1 MCGRIPE
8 NEDQT
13 QEDQTPGM
21 PTLSNFR
28 QLTLLGFAALAFAA
42 LAILL
47 PSPASAQV
55 AAVVNGDP
63 ITSLDITERQK
74 LHKGSGKN
82 VSRKEI
88 LEELIEYRLK
98 LQIAQRANIS
108 PTDAEV
114 NRAFAS
120 MAQRS
125 GRSQAQFEQAL
136 VQGGIDVARLKSRV
150 KSDLAWQQ
158 YIQANAGNV
167 IVRDADLVAAMN
179 ARGQNMQ
186 LKSTQYTMQ
195 QVIFVVRRNAPDAQR
210 GARVKEAESLRT
222 RVTSCQQVA
231 DLAKQ
236 YTEIVVKQPIR
247 RLSTDLSPQL
257 QKLLESLPDGR
268 MTPPEVTANGIE
280 VVAICDR
287 REVPADISSN
297 RELRNE
303 LVGQRLQAY
312 EKRILDKMRS
322 TSIIQIIS
330 DK

>member
-1 MCGRIPE
+1 
-8 NEDQT
+8 
-13 QEDQTPGM
+13 M
-21 PTLSNFR
+21 PIFFSLR
-28 QLTLLGFAALAFAA
+28 RLTLLGLAAAVFTVSA
-42 LAILL
+42 LL
-47 PSPASAQV
+47 PLPVRAQV
-55 AAVVNGDP
+55 AAIVNGDP

-82 VSRKEI
+82 VSRKEV
-88 LEELIEYRLK
+88 LEELIEYKLK
-98 LQIAQRANIS
+98 LQIAQRANIT

-125 GRSQAQFEQAL
+125 GRNVAQFEQAL
-136 VQGGIDVARLKSRV
+136 QQSGIDAARLKARV

-158 YIQANAGNV
+158 YVQANAGSI
-167 IVRDADLVAAMN
+167 IVRDADLVAAMS

-186 LKSTQYTMQ
+186 LKSTQYTMR
-195 QVIFVVRRNAPDAQR
+195 QVIFVVRRNAPDSVR
-210 GARVKEAESLRT
+210 IARAKEAESLRS
-222 RVTSCQQVA
+222 RVSSCEQVP
-231 DLAKQ
+231 DLARQ
-236 YTEIVVKQPIR
+236 YTEIVVKEPIR
-247 RLSTDLSPQL
+247 RVSSDLAPAL

-268 MTPPEVTANGIE
+268 MTPPEVTTNGIE

-303 LVGQRLQAY
+303 LLGQRLQAY
-312 EKRILDKMRS
+312 EKRIVDKMRQ

-330 DK
+330 DQ

>member
-1 MCGRIPE
+1 M
-8 NEDQT
+8 
-13 QEDQTPGM
+13 
-21 PTLSNFR
+21 
-28 QLTLLGFAALAFAA
+28 LGLAAVTFAAL
-42 LAILL
+42 
-47 PSPASAQV
+47 SPAPARAQV
-55 AAVVNGDP
+55 AAIVNGDP

-82 VSRKEI
+82 VSRKEV
-88 LEELIEYRLK
+88 LEELIEYKLK
-98 LQIAQRANIS
+98 LQIAQRANIT

-125 GRSQAQFEQAL
+125 GRNVAQFEQAL
-136 VQGGIDVARLKSRV
+136 QQSGIDAARLKARV

-158 YIQANAGNV
+158 YVQANAGSI
-167 IVRDADLVAAMN
+167 IVRDADLVAAMS

-186 LKSTQYTMQ
+186 LKSTQYTMR
-195 QVIFVVRRNAPDAQR
+195 QVIFVVRRNAPDS
-210 GARVKEAESLRT
+210 ARIARAKEAESLRS
-222 RVTSCQQVA
+222 RVSSCQQVP
-231 DLAKQ
+231 DLARE
-236 YTEIVVKQPIR
+236 YSEIVVKEPIR
-247 RLSTDLSPQL
+247 RVSSDLAPAL

-268 MTPPEVTANGIE
+268 MTPPEVTTNGIE

-303 LVGQRLQAY
+303 LLGQRLQAY
-312 EKRILDKMRS
+312 EKRIVDKMRQ

-330 DK
+330 DQ